1 MTRLLSLA
9 CVVVALCASACSS
22 ADSCTKDLTA
32 ETFSV
37 TITKGMCFG
46 MCPVYSATVLGDG
59 RIRYEGRANVDRMGD
74 WSGAATEEDLCALVT
89 EVRNGKLVMLDTTFV
104 DNVPDAPVTTITITD
119 QGRTRTFRWNVGTP
133 EPLRAVAQRMVA
145 MTHENASLKN

>member
-1 MTRLLSLA
+1 MRRLILGIASLA
-9 CVVVALCASACSS
+9 VFAMSCAST
-22 ADSCTKDLTA
+22 DTCTKDLKP

-59 RIRYEGRANVDRMGD
+59 RIRYEGRANVERMGD
-74 WSGAATEEDLCALVT
+74 WSGAATKEDLCALLND
-89 EVRNGKLVMLDTTFV
+89 VRSGKLMMLDTTFV

-133 EPLRAVAQRMVA
+133 EPLRALAQRMVA
-145 MTHENASLKN
+145 MTHENATLKK